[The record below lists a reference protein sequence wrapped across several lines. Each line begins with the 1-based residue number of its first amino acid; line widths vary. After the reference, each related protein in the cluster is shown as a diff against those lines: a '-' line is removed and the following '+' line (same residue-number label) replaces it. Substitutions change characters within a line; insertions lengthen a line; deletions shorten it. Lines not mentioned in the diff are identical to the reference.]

1 MSAIY
6 GVVSRD
12 GADVGRGC
20 LGVMAGAL
28 GDFGRDGFGEWA
40 EGGAGLGQ
48 ARRFTTPE
56 GRLEAMPVVDR
67 LGGFAF
73 TAAARLDNRDELIR
87 ELAVSGDDA
96 ARSSDSHL
104 VLAAYRRFG
113 DRAPGHLLGDWCF
126 AAWHPRDRRLF
137 LARDQFGK
145 TAIYYYAGPRFFAFA
160 ASPQALLALGCVP
173 PELDE
178 LYLAQYLISWPAYH
192 GERTSRRAIRR
203 LPPAHWLTLTPGQC
217 RTRLYW
223 RMEDVPELRLP
234 GRADYA
240 EAFRAH
246 FDQAVRV
253 RLRTNG
259 EIGSELSSG
268 LDSGSVAATA
278 ASMLAQQGQ
287 RLQAFTW
294 TPAADPSSFVGAGR
308 IGDEVPLAQLTAAT
322 AGNIDLH
329 PDPCEQLTPIAGIR
343 RALDIYGDLV
353 HAAGNLFWLI
363 GLRQAAQ
370 QNGCQVLLTGQLG
383 NAGTSWHGNVLS
395 QPWRYQLNELGLSG
409 FTRNR
414 VRDAVPGRIRSAIAR
429 SRLDPQWYRSS
440 AIRPELARRLDLA
453 RRRSEDPAQ
462 IPRSP
467 LDQRF
472 AILKPGRTISGA
484 VQAAIGAHFG
494 LDIRDPTADTRLL
507 SFVLSV
513 PDWVFTDPATGT
525 DRWLVRAAMTD
536 RLPDQVRLNRRR
548 GLQASDLV
556 HRLRRTPTEV
566 QATLDELGN
575 GPAAAYVDVSYMRE
589 VWQNIQHNDTT
600 DALRKAQTVLTRG
613 IMAGL
618 HANAVSAAEAVTDE

>member
-1 MSAIY
+1 VSAVY
-6 GVVSRD
+6 GVVCRD
-12 GADVGRGC
+12 GTHVGRGW
-20 LGVMAGAL
+20 LSAMAGAL

-48 ARRFTTPE
+48 ARGFTTAE
-56 GRLEAMPVVDR
+56 GRLEAMPAVDR
-67 LGGFAF
+67 LEGFAF

-87 ELAVSGDDA
+87 ELGICGNDA

-113 DRAPGHLLGDWCF
+113 EGAPGHLLGDWCL

-137 LARDQFGK
+137 LARDQFGN
-145 TAIYYYAGPRFFAFA
+145 TALYYYAGARFFAFA
-160 ASPQALLALGCVP
+160 ASQQALLALGCVP
-173 PELDE
+173 QELDE

-203 LPPAHWLTLTPGQC
+203 LPPAHTLTLTPGHCQ
-217 RTRLYW
+217 TRLYW
-223 RMEDVPELRLP
+223 RMDDVPELRLP

-240 EAFRAH
+240 DAFRAH

-253 RLRTNG
+253 RLRANG
-259 EIGSELSSG
+259 PIGSELSSG

-278 ASMLAQQGQ
+278 APMLARQGQ

-294 TPAADPSSFVGAGR
+294 TPAADPRAFVGAR
-308 IGDEVPLAQLTAAT
+308 IGDEFPLAQLTAAT

-329 PDPCEQLTPIAGIR
+329 PDPCEHLTPIAGIR
-343 RALDIYGDLV
+343 QALDIYADPV
-353 HAAGNLFWLI
+353 HGAGNLFWLI

-370 QNGCQVLLTGQLG
+370 HNGCQVLLTGQLG
-383 NAGTSWHGNVLS
+383 NAGTSWHGDPLS
-395 QPWRYQLNELGLSG
+395 QPWRYQLQETGLTG
-409 FTRNR
+409 LTRR
-414 VRDAVPGRIRSAIAR
+414 RARDAVPRRIRAALAR
-429 SRLDPQWYRSS
+429 HRLDPQWYRSS
-440 AIRPELARRLDLA
+440 AIHPELATRLDLA
-453 RRRSEDPAQ
+453 HRRAEDPAQ
-462 IPRSP
+462 VPRSP
-467 LDQRF
+467 LDQRL

-484 VQAAIGAHFG
+484 LHTALGARFG
-494 LDIRDPTADTRLL
+494 LDVRDPTADTRLL

-525 DRWLVRAAMTD
+525 DRWLVRAAMTG

-556 HRLRRTPTEV
+556 QRLRRTPTEV
-566 QATLDELGN
+566 QAALDELDH

-589 VWQNIQHNDTT
+589 VWQNIQHNDTP

-618 HANAVSAAEAVTDE
+618 HANTASAAAAVVEA

>member
-1 MSAIY
+1 MA
-6 GVVSRD
+6 
-12 GADVGRGC
+12 RG
-20 LGVMAGAL
+20 L

-67 LGGFAF
+67 REGFAF

-87 ELAVSGDDA
+87 ELGVGGNDA

-113 DRAPGHLLGDWCF
+113 DRAPGHLLGDWCL

-137 LARDQFGK
+137 LARDQFGT
-145 TAIYYYAGPRFFAFA
+145 TALYYYADARIFAFA

-234 GRADYA
+234 GRADYV

-253 RLRTNG
+253 RLRASG
-259 EIGSELSSG
+259 QIGSELSSG

-278 ASMLAQQGQ
+278 ASMLAQQGR
-287 RLQAFTW
+287 RLPAFTW
-294 TPAADPSSFVGAGR
+294 APAVDPSSFVGAR
-308 IGDEVPLAQLTAAT
+308 IGDEFPLAQLTAAA
-322 AGNIDLH
+322 AGNIDIH
-329 PDPCEQLTPIAGIR
+329 RDRCEQLTPIAGIR
-343 RALDIYGDLV
+343 RALDIYGGPV

-370 QNGCQVLLTGQLG
+370 QSGCQVLLTGQLG
-383 NAGTSWHGNVLS
+383 NAGTSWHGDLLS
-395 QPWRYQLNELGLSG
+395 QPWRYQLQELGLSG
-409 FTRNR
+409 LARRR
-414 VRDAVPGRIRSAIAR
+414 VRDAVPRRIRPAIAR

-440 AIRPELARRLDLA
+440 AIHPELASRLDLA
-453 RRRSEDPAQ
+453 HRRAEDPAQ
-462 IPRSP
+462 LSRSP
-467 LDQRF
+467 LDQRL
-472 AILKPGRTISGA
+472 AILKPGRAIIGA
-484 VQAAIGAHFG
+484 LHAAIGARFG

-536 RLPDQVRLNRRR
+536 RLPDQVRLNRRH

-575 GPAAAYVDVSYMRE
+575 GPAAAYVDVRYMRE
-589 VWQNIQHNDTT
+589 VWQNIQHNDTP
-600 DALRKAQTVLTRG
+600 DALRKAGTVLTRG

-618 HANAVSAAEAVTDE
+618 HANTASAAGPATDP